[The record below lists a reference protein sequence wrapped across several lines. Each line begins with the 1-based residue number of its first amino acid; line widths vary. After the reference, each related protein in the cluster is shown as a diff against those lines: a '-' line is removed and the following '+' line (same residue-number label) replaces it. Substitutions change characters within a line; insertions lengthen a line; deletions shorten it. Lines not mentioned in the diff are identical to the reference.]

1 MEANSASG
9 RIGGKWSGNPF
20 SGRRGG
26 IYVAV
31 AAALLAGV
39 LFYAVIQH
47 YKSSSAPP
55 LAANTSVIV
64 ATKYIARD
72 TPVSMA
78 EVAGAFQRTT
88 LKPSAILPNAIT
100 DPSQIA
106 GEVASTNIAPGQEL
120 TSADFASGTVGIQ
133 QYLTGYQRALEIPED
148 MTHGLAG
155 YVQAGD
161 HVDLFE
167 SVGPKV
173 TLLAKDILILGVGNP
188 GGAGPNLVLQAPTD
202 NAALAIATAADSGR
216 IWIVARPP
224 GLSQQLKT
232 PTGTG

>member
-26 IYVAV
+26 IFVAI

-39 LFYAVIQH
+39 LFYAVIKH
-47 YKSSSAPP
+47 YKSSSPTP
-55 LAANTSVIV
+55 VAANTSVIV
-64 ATKYIARD
+64 ATKYIAHD

-88 LKPSAILPNAIT
+88 LKPTAVLPNAIT

-106 GEVASTNIAPGQEL
+106 GEVATTNIAPGQEL
-120 TSADFASGTVGIQ
+120 VASDFATGTVGIQ

-148 MTHGLAG
+148 ATHGLAG

-161 HVDLFE
+161 YVDLFQ
-167 SVGPKV
+167 STGPKV

-188 GGAGPNLVLQAPTD
+188 GGAGPDLVLQVPTD
-202 NAALAIATAADSGR
+202 SAGLAIANAADNGR

-224 GLSQQLKT
+224 GLSSKLKT